1 MIEEPPPLVFAAS
14 AERPPAEIVERFRG
28 VPTSFIVDAM
38 GGTGAL
44 DWRIKALV
52 GNSLVGVALTC
63 DCGPLDNLAFMAA
76 LADCRAGDVLLVATG
91 GHVGAAVTGDLLIG
105 VAHNRGAAGF
115 VTDGLVRD
123 LDDLE
128 TIGLPIYAMGVTPN
142 SPQRRGPGS
151 VGLPVVCGGV
161 SVASGDV
168 VVGDRDGVVVVPRA
182 RIPATLETLEHV
194 KAAEAATL
202 ERVRGGLKE
211 LPVEVP
217 ALKRIGKA

>member
-1 MIEEPPPLVFAAS
+1 MIEEPPPLVFAAE
-14 AERPPAEIVERFRG
+14 AERPPAEVVERFRA

-44 DWRIKALV
+44 DWRIKPLV
-52 GNSLVGVALTC
+52 GRSLAGVALTC
-63 DCGPLDNLAFMAA
+63 DCGPVDNLAFMAA
-76 LADCRAGDVLLVATG
+76 LANCRPGDVLVVATG
-91 GHVGAAVTGDLLIG
+91 GYTGTAVTGDLLIG
-105 VAHNRGAAGF
+105 VAKNRGAAGF

-128 TIGLPIYAMGVTPN
+128 TIGLPVYAMGVTPN

-161 SVASGDV
+161 LVASGDV

-182 RIPATLETLEHV
+182 RIAATLASLDHV
-194 KAAEAATL
+194 KAMEATTL
-202 ERVRGGLKE
+202 ERVRAGLKE

-217 ALKRIGKA
+217 WLKRIAEA

>member
-14 AERPPAEIVERFRG
+14 IERPSADVVELFRA
-28 VPTSFIVDAM
+28 PTSFIVDAM
-38 GGTGAL
+38 NGTGAL
-44 DWRIKALV
+44 DWRIKRLA
-52 GNSLVGVALTC
+52 GGPLVGVALTC

-76 LADCRAGDVLLVATG
+76 LAQSEPGDVLVATTG
-91 GHVGAAVTGDLLIG
+91 GYMGSAVTGDLLMY
-105 VAHNRGAAGF
+105 VARNRGVAGF

-123 LDDLE
+123 LEDLE
-128 TIGLPIYAMGVTPN
+128 TVGLPVFALGVTPN

-151 VGLPVVCGGV
+151 VGLPIVCGGV
-161 SVASGDV
+161 SIASGDI
-168 VVGDRDGVVVVPRA
+168 VVGDRDGVVVVPRG
-182 RIPATLETLEHV
+182 RIDETLKNLERV

-217 ALKRIGKA
+217 ALRKIGGA

>member
-14 AERPPAEIVERFRG
+14 AERPPAELVERFRG

-38 GGTGAL
+38 GGAGAL
-44 DWRIKALV
+44 DWRIRPLV
-52 GNSLVGVALTC
+52 GCSLAGVALTC
-63 DCGPLDNLAFMAA
+63 DCGPVDNLAFMAA
-76 LADCRAGDVLLVATG
+76 LAGSRPGDVFVVATG
-91 GHVGAAVTGDLLIG
+91 GYTGTAVTGDLLIG
-105 VAHNRGAAGF
+105 VAKNRGAAGF

-128 TIGLPIYAMGVTPN
+128 KVGLPVFAMGATPN

-161 SVASGDV
+161 PVATGDI
-168 VVGDRDGVVVVPRA
+168 VVGDRDGVVVVPHA
-182 RIPATLETLEHV
+182 RIKATLDSLEQV
-194 KAAEAATL
+194 KAMEAATL

-217 ALKRIGKA
+217 SLKRIGKP

>member
-1 MIEEPPPLVFAAS
+1 MIEEPLPLVFAAS
-14 AERPPAEIVERFRG
+14 QERPPSELVERFRG
-28 VPTSFIVDAM
+28 APTSFIVDAM
-38 GGTGAL
+38 NGTGAL
-44 DWRIKALV
+44 DWRIKPLI
-52 GNSLVGVALTC
+52 GRSLVGAALTC

-76 LADCRAGDVLLVATG
+76 LAECRPGDVLVVATG
-91 GHVGAAVTGDLLIG
+91 GYVGAAVTGDLLLG
-105 VAHNRGAAGF
+105 VARNRGAAGF

-128 TIGLPIYAMGVTPN
+128 TIGLPVFALGVTPN

-161 SVASGDV
+161 SVATGDV

-182 RIPATLETLEHV
+182 RVAETLDSLDKV
-194 KAAEAATL
+194 KAIEAATL

-217 ALKRIGKA
+217 ALRRVGGT

>member
-1 MIEEPPPLVFAAS
+1 MIEEPVPLVFAAS
-14 AERPPAEIVERFRG
+14 LDRPPSEQVERFRG
-28 VPTSFIVDAM
+28 APTSFIVDAM
-38 GGTGAL
+38 NGTGAL
-44 DWRIKALV
+44 DWRIKPLV
-52 GNSLVGVALTC
+52 GRSLVGVALTC

-76 LADCRAGDVLLVATG
+76 LAECRPGDVLVVATG
-91 GHVGAAVTGDLLIG
+91 GYVGAAVTGDLLIG
-105 VAHNRGAAGF
+105 VARNRGAAGF

-128 TIGLPIYAMGVTPN
+128 TVGLPVFALGVTPN

-161 SVASGDV
+161 SIASGDV

-182 RIPATLETLEHV
+182 RIAETLDNLESV
-194 KAAEAATL
+194 KAMEAVTL

-217 ALKRIGKA
+217 ALRRIGRA

>member
-1 MIEEPPPLVFAAS
+1 MIEEPPPLVFATP
-14 AERPPAEIVERFRG
+14 AERPPAELVEGFRG
-28 VPTSFIVDAM
+28 APTSFIVDAM

-44 DWRIKALV
+44 DWRIKPLV
-52 GNSLVGVALTC
+52 GRSLVGIALTC

-76 LADCRAGDVLLVATG
+76 LADCRPGDVLVVATG

-105 VAHNRGAAGF
+105 VAQNRGAAGF

-128 TIGLPIYAMGVTPN
+128 TIGLPVYAMGVTPN

-161 SVASGDV
+161 LVATGDV
-168 VVGDRDGVVVVPRA
+168 VVGDRDGVVIVPRA
-182 RIPATLETLEHV
+182 RLSATLDSLEHV
-194 KAAEAATL
+194 KAMEAVTL

-217 ALKRIGKA
+217 ALRRIGGR

>member
-1 MIEEPPPLVFAAS
+1 MIEDPLPLVFAGS
-14 AERPPAEIVERFRG
+14 LERPPSELVERFRG
-28 VPTSFIVDAM
+28 APTSFLVDAM
-38 GGTGAL
+38 NGTGAL
-44 DWRIKALV
+44 DWRIKPLV
-52 GNSLVGVALTC
+52 GRSLVGVALTC

-76 LADCRAGDVLLVATG
+76 LAECRPGDVLVVATG
-91 GHVGAAVTGDLLIG
+91 GYVGAAVTGDLLIG
-105 VAHNRGAAGF
+105 VARNRGAAGF

-128 TIGLPIYAMGVTPN
+128 TVGLPVFALGVTPN

-161 SVASGDV
+161 SIASGDV

-182 RIPATLETLEHV
+182 RIAEILDNLERV
-194 KAAEAATL
+194 KAKEAATL

-217 ALKRIGKA
+217 ALRRIGRA

>member
-1 MIEEPPPLVFAAS
+1 MIEEPPPLVFATP
-14 AERPPAEIVERFRG
+14 AERPPAELVERCRG
-28 VPTSFIVDAM
+28 APTSFIVDAM

-44 DWRIKALV
+44 DWRIKPLV
-52 GNSLVGVALTC
+52 GRSLVGVALTC

-76 LADCRAGDVLLVATG
+76 LADCRPGDVLVVATG

-105 VAHNRGAAGF
+105 VAKNRAAAGF

-128 TIGLPIYAMGVTPN
+128 TIDLPVYAMGVTPN

-161 SVASGDV
+161 LVATGDV
-168 VVGDRDGVVVVPRA
+168 VVGDRDGVVIVPRA
-182 RIPATLETLEHV
+182 RLSATLANLEHV
-194 KAAEAATL
+194 KAMEAVTL

-217 ALKRIGKA
+217 ALRRIGGR

>member
-1 MIEEPPPLVFAAS
+1 MIEDPPPLVFATS
-14 AERPPAEIVERFRG
+14 VERPPPEIVGRFRG

-44 DWRIKALV
+44 DWRIKLLA
-52 GNSLVGVALTC
+52 GSSLAGVALTC

-76 LADCRAGDVLLVATG
+76 LADCRAGDVLVAATG

-105 VAHNRGAAGF
+105 VAKNRGAAGF

-151 VGLPVVCGGV
+151 VGLPIVCGGV

-182 RIPATLETLEHV
+182 RISATLETLEHV
-194 KAAEAATL
+194 KVAEAATL
-202 ERVRGGLKE
+202 ERVRGGLKG